1 MILIGID
8 PGVKT
13 GMAMWNTTQK
23 TLTLKSLSIHEA
35 MSRVNSLN
43 GAINPQDDNLL
54 VFIEDAR
61 KRKHFDKDV
70 SYKAQGAGSVKR
82 DCKIW
87 EDFLTDMKI
96 PFILRHPRNT
106 NIGAQRFKAMT
117 GYQGV
122 TNQHTRDAAMLV
134 FGISE
139 NQALALLKTA
149 VK

>member
-13 GMAMWNTTQK
+13 GVAMWSTKNK
-23 TLTLKSLSIHEA
+23 TLKLESRLIHQCILDFRA
-35 MSRVNSLN
+35 MMFY
-43 GAINPQDDNLL
+43 PDL

-61 KRKHFDKDV
+61 KRKHFDEDV

-106 NIGAQRFKAMT
+106 KIDAPTFKTMT

-134 FGISE
+134 FGIGE
-139 NQALALLKTA
+139 NQAKALLKTA